1 MKNVVELNGL
11 NYIHVS
17 KYVYHGVAMGKG
29 GTMNI
34 GRNAEKR
41 RIRSGLPRKQ
51 WPVLSQTFGY
61 LGEENE

>member
-1 MKNVVELNGL
+1 MKPIVELNGL

-17 KYVYHGVAMGKG
+17 KYVHMGMVMGKG

-41 RIRSGLPRKQ
+41 RIRAGWPRKQ
-51 WPVLSQTFGY
+51 WPVLSQSFGY
-61 LGEENE
+61 EGEENE